1 MSTLSVNTVKS
12 LNTNGPVFQNSSGTE
27 KGQLAKAW
35 VNFNGFNVT
44 SSSSMTGVI
53 SSFNIAGVTD
63 HALGDYTVAFANAM
77 SNANYCFAGSL
88 NNTKSD
94 GTELAGDTRG
104 PVGVFQS
111 HSAAPTTTTIRIET
125 RFGATNNN
133 VGGNF
138 DFNNVYCI
146 FFGG

>member
-12 LNTNGPVFQNSSGTE
+12 LNTNAPVFQNSSGTE
-27 KGQLAKAW
+27 KGQLAAAW
-35 VNFNGFNVT
+35 VNFDGVDVT
-44 SSSSMTGVI
+44 TNMTGVDA
-53 SSFNIAGVTD
+53 SFNISSVTD
-63 HALGDYTVAFANAM
+63 EGVGLYTIAFTTNTF

-88 NNTKSD
+88 NNTQSN
-94 GTELAGDTRG
+94 GTELAGVTRG

-111 HSAAPTTTTIRIET
+111 NSGTKTTTTFRVET

-133 VGGNF
+133 AGGIF
-138 DFNNVYCI
+138 DFRNVYCV